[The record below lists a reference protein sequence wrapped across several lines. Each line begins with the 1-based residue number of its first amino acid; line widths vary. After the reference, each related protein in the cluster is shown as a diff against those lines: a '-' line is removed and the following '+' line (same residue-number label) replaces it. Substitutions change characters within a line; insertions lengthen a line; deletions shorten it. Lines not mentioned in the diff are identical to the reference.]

1 MIKPATLRFI
11 KEVSKNNNREWF
23 ADHKAEYEAARAD
36 VISFAEL
43 LIPELAKIDKAFP
56 KDTQAKSC
64 VLRIYRD
71 VRFSKDKLPYK
82 TNFGIFFAVRG
93 KAGAEPGYYINLEPG
108 NCFFAAGY
116 WMPAAEDLKSIR
128 EEIDYNTDEFLK
140 IIEAKSFKDLFQI
153 SREDT
158 LKNAPKGY
166 QIDHPQIDL
175 LKLKSF
181 NGIYHLPDT
190 AFQKPDIVDKLKTA
204 FESIY
209 PFILFLKTAVEH

>member
-209 PFILFLKTAVEH
+209 PFILFLRTAVEH

>member
-204 FESIY
+204 FESIF
-209 PFILFLKTAVEH
+209 PFILFLRTAVEH